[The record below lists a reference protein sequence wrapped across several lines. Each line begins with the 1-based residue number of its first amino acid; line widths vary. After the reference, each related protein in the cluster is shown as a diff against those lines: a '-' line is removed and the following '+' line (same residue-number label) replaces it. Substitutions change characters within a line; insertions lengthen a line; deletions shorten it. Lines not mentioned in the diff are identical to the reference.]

1 MSVELEALLSRCRQI
16 EEEREQLAAERV
28 SIEVQVELLRKKLEQ
43 AAAFQPAPHDEALA
57 RRCAKLLAC
66 GDKPHDF
73 QIRAACALH
82 AGRDVI
88 VVEQA
93 GKGKSVC
100 FQLAGLMQRAPFCP
114 RGPAPAQLTVVVS
127 PLVAL
132 EHEQHLELNAVRKY
146 KMGDGSIAATQNCL
160 LDDDVLI
167 ERCCGRRCCGRRE
180 RRACGGT
187 CRRMPD
193 FVPCRCLTRV

>member
-132 EHEQHLELNAVRKY
+132 AHEQHLELNAVRKC
-146 KMGDGSIAATQNCL
+146 KMGDGSIAAL
-160 LDDDVLI
+160 AYILDGGAGDVLTVLVQRLSVCDLWGSWEI
-167 ERCCGRRCCGRRE
+167 ESDGESVAECE
-180 RRACGGT
+180 T
-187 CRRMPD
+187 PND
-193 FVPCRCLTRV
+193 